1 MAKDLSEIRS
11 RLDALDLRILD
22 AIAERLGLTDEVATL
37 KAESDRPLRDLS
49 REEDQLT
56 RLTRLGRERGLD
68 TYYVARLFGEI
79 LEHSVRRQQEHL
91 ADRQNPAR
99 TQEHE
104 VRVSFQGADGAYSQM
119 AAEKHFAARQVKIE
133 TRGYDQFRELLE
145 AVESGACRYGV
156 LPVENTTAGSINE
169 AYDLLARTNLCVVG
183 EEVWKVEH
191 CLVCL
196 SDVPLDSIRRV
207 YSHPQALAQCS
218 NFLGELKNCVVEA
231 FTDTAMSVE
240 RVRRENDPSHAAI
253 ASEKAARIHGL
264 TVVQRDIANQRDN
277 FTRFMVVARE
287 PFVYDARIPC
297 KTSLIFATRD
307 EEGALLK
314 CLNVLASH
322 ALNLTKLESR
332 PRPGVPFE
340 YLFYVD
346 FEGNVENP
354 EVREAL
360 DEVRANTSFFKLL
373 GSYPAR
379 TTEASRPARPQR
391 AAASVNAPVTPG
403 TSGGLLKLKVGSAV
417 IGGDRPVLVVG
428 PQLIESREQILA
440 CARLAKDLGADIL
453 RGGCFRHP
461 SGDDPFEGH
470 AERALEWL
478 AEAGKA
484 VGMPVTTEVLHPD
497 DVARVAQYAD
507 LISVGG
513 RSLSNFALLQ
523 RVGQLDRPVLL
534 RRGLLSSIEQWL
546 QAAGHVMAAGN
557 QQLALCAR
565 GVRSLDPAG
574 SNVLDLSALPAL
586 REQCAWP
593 VLVDPAGVGAE
604 ARWLAPLARASLAAG
619 AHGLVLPVHPD
630 PAKARL
636 GDRRSLSFAELEAL
650 LGGL

>member
-1 MAKDLSEIRS
+1 MAKDLSEIRT
-11 RLDALDLRILD
+11 RLDELDLRLLD
-22 AIAERLGLTDEVATL
+22 TLAERLGLTDEVASL
-37 KAESDRPLRDLS
+37 KADSDRPLRDLA

-68 TYYVARLFGEI
+68 TYYVSRLFAEI

-91 ADRQNPAR
+91 ADRQNAAR
-99 TQEHE
+99 TQEQA
-104 VRVSFQGADGAYSQM
+104 VLVAYQGADGAYSQM
-119 AAEKHFAARQVKIE
+119 AAEKHFAARRVELE
-133 TRGYDQFRELLE
+133 TRGYDQFRDVLA
-145 AVESGACRYGV
+145 AVESGACRYGM

-196 SDVPLDSIRRV
+196 GDVPLDSIRRV

-218 NFLGELKNCVVEA
+218 SFLGELKDCVVEA

-240 RVRRENDPSHAAI
+240 RVRRENDPTHAAI

-264 TVVQRDIANQRDN
+264 TVVRRDIANQRDN

-297 KTSLIFATRD
+297 KTSLILATRD

-314 CLNVLASH
+314 CLNVLAAH
-322 ALNLTKLESR
+322 RLNLTKLESR

-346 FEGNVENP
+346 FEGNVQNP

-379 TTEASRPARPQR
+379 TTVASRPASPKG
-391 AAASVNAPVTPG
+391 AMAPRSALSLPHG
-403 TSGGLLKLKVGSAV
+403 SGERLRVRVGSAV
-417 IGGDRPVLVVG
+417 IGGERPVLIVG
-428 PQLIESREQILA
+428 PQLIDSREQILA

-453 RGGCFRHP
+453 RGGCYRHP
-461 SGDDPFEGH
+461 SSDDPFEGH
-470 AERALEWL
+470 RERALDWL

-484 VGMPVTTEVLHPD
+484 VGLPVSTEVLHPD
-497 DVARVAQYAD
+497 DVARAAQYVN

-513 RSLSNFALLQ
+513 RSLSNVALLQ

-534 RRGLLSSIEQWL
+534 RRGLLSSIDEWL
-546 QAAGHVMAAGN
+546 QAAGHVTAAGN

-574 SNVLDLSALPAL
+574 SNVLDLSAVPVL
-586 REQCAWP
+586 REQCALP
-593 VLVDPAGVGAE
+593 VIVDPAGMGAE
-604 ARWLAPLARASLAAG
+604 ARWLGALARASLAAG
-619 AHGLVLPVHPD
+619 ADGLVLPVHPE
-630 PAKARL
+630 PGKAR
-636 GDRRSLSFAELEAL
+636 GSDQRSLSFAELEAV